1 MEEDYKTDYDFEE
14 LQKEVSDTNLK
25 LFNDSL
31 TEEERNSLL
40 DDLDD
45 QSKKT
50 AFKYSIVGDFS
61 KWARPLHRLI
71 SAII

>member
-1 MEEDYKTDYDFEE
+1 MLEGLNMEEDYKTDYDFEE

-31 TEEERNSLL
+31 TEEEKNSLL

-45 QSKKT
+45 
-50 AFKYSIVGDFS
+50 
-61 KWARPLHRLI
+61 
-71 SAII
+71 